1 MLKRWTEIWSSFPAA
16 HKRRC
21 TQGLAAYALLTTL
34 CVLWISTQAGRT
46 LESLQA
52 EVPSVTATVRNVYTT
67 PQITSV
73 SGTAA
78 PPANPLPPVVDDGRT
93 YISVIISNL
102 GLSSLET
109 QRAIEDLPAQ
119 FTLAFSPYTGDVR
132 SWVSK
137 AVAANHEALML
148 VPMETADYPENDPGP
163 RALSSRLSDKANN
176 ANLEW
181 LLSRG
186 DGTDGVMN
194 MMGSR
199 YLTDKKRLF
208 STFTTL
214 RGNDAMFIE
223 TPGIEDSTASAA
235 AAQTGLPFMQA
246 NLRIDKIPTD
256 DAISDQLSRLESDA
270 RKYGY
275 AIGIA
280 QPYPVTLNILKAWA
294 AGLAAKGIILAPLK
308 TIWRHKKHYIPKPS
322 SPATAPVKAA
332 DAASP
337 PVAAPS
343 AVPPPQSQLRQP

>member
-1 MLKRWTEIWSSFPAA
+1 M
-16 HKRRC
+16 
-21 TQGLAAYALLTTL
+21 
-34 CVLWISTQAGRT
+34 
-46 LESLQA
+46 
-52 EVPSVTATVRNVYTT
+52 TATVRNIYTT

-73 SGTAA
+73 SSATPATT
-78 PPANPLPPVVDDGRT
+78 PANTLPPVADDGKT
-93 YISVIISNL
+93 YISIIVSDL

-119 FTLAFSPYTGDVR
+119 FTLAFSPYADDVR

-148 VPMETADYPENDPGP
+148 VPMETSDYPGNDPGP
-163 RALSSRLSDKANN
+163 RALSSRLSDKVNN

-199 YLTDKKRLF
+199 YLTDQKRLS

-214 RGNDAMFIE
+214 RRNDAMFIE
-223 TPGIEDSTASAA
+223 TPGIEDSTAPAT
-235 AAQTGLPFMQA
+235 AAQTGLPFLQA

-256 DAISDQLSRLESDA
+256 DAISDQLSRLEQDA
-270 RKYGY
+270 HKYGY

-280 QPYPVTLNILKAWA
+280 QPYPVTLNILKSWA
-294 AGLAAKGIILAPLK
+294 DGLAAKGIILAPLK
-308 TIWRHKKHYIPKPS
+308 TIWRHKKHYIPQAQS
-322 SPATAPVKAA
+322 
-332 DAASP
+332 
-337 PVAAPS
+337 PVAAPVAAAGAPS
-343 AVPPPQSQLRQP
+343 SPVAASAAVPPPQSQLRQP